1 MPSPLAKP
9 IDLAQLELTHLAFF
23 VGSLANDWVQDELKR
38 GGGGGVRQS
47 HGYLIQHLL
56 EGPRAIGE
64 LAGLLGVTQQAVS
77 KSVAELARAGM
88 IESVAGP
95 DARVRRVRLT
105 AAGERGVRRARSA
118 RRKLERRL
126 ERRCT
131 SAERQTAR
139 RVLLSA
145 LEELGGTEAVKR
157 GRVRP
162 SS

>member
-1 MPSPLAKP
+1 MPAPLAKP
-9 IDLAQLELTHLAFF
+9 IDLAQLELTYLAFF
-23 VGSLANDWVQDELKR
+23 VGSLANDWVQEQLKR
-38 GGGGGVRQS
+38 GGGVSVRQS

-77 KSVAELARAGM
+77 KSVAELERAGL
-88 IESVAGP
+88 IEGVASA

-105 AAGERGVRRARSA
+105 AAGERGVRLARST

-131 SAERQTAR
+131 SAELATAR
-139 RVLLSA
+139 RVLVSA
-145 LEELGGTEAVKR
+145 LEELGGSEAVKQR
-157 GRVRP
+157 RVRP